1 MSLEFDCGDC
11 KISVNIVGKIAFDK
25 DVSSEDE
32 RRDRDQMGTKLKIE
46 VEGCEIDVLRRI
58 TRELGY
64 DDETR
69 AKLIEMKEAWAEKRR
84 IAEAEGRAAKR
95 ARRVAAG
102 RA

>member
-11 KISVNIVGKIAFDK
+11 KISVNIVGKIAFNEDASNE
-25 DVSSEDE
+25 DVK
-32 RRDRDQMGTKLKIE
+32 RDRDQMGEKLKIE

-64 DDETR
+64 SEET
-69 AKLIEMKEAWAEKRR
+69 AAELVEMRETWKEKRR
-84 IAEAEGRAAKR
+84 IAEADGRAAKR

>member
-1 MSLEFDCGDC
+1 MSLTFDCGDC

-58 TRELGY
+58 SRELGY

-69 AKLIEMKEAWAEKRR
+69 AKLIEMKEVWAEKRR

>member
-11 KISVNIVGKIAFDK
+11 KISVNIVGKIAFNE
-25 DVSSEDE
+25 DVSNEDE
-32 RRDRDQMGTKLKIE
+32 KRDREQMGKKLKIE
-46 VEGCEIDVLRRI
+46 VEGCEIDVIRRI

-64 DDETR
+64 DDEVRET
-69 AKLIEMKEAWAEKRR
+69 LVEMRETWKEKRR
-84 IAEAEGRAAKR
+84 VAEADGRAAKR